1 MTAAAQDFENVTR
14 NLYNLCDPELLASAM
29 RLEAKRPA
37 HLPPVLT
44 ASINNALIE
53 RLPVV
58 EYDDALLRHQILS
71 RLHTKLVRLV
81 VRLLERR
88 RRLYRSTDD
97 DDGLCASYARRLRSF
112 ENQVFNLKNQ
122 TFTRV
127 VAEEKTGSRR
137 Q

>member
-1 MTAAAQDFENVTR
+1 MAAAPEDFENVTR

-29 RLEAKRPA
+29 RLEAERPA
-37 HLPPVLT
+37 RLPPVLT
-44 ASINNALIE
+44 ASINNALIKK
-53 RLPVV
+53 LPVV
-58 EYDDALLRHQILS
+58 EYGDALYRHQILS

-88 RRLYRSTDD
+88 QRLYRGTYD

-127 VAEEKTGSRR
+127 AEENRF
-137 Q
+137 